1 MRALLGYDFSG
12 ALPALRAVRTRRTMH
27 HVFRIEGRPGCIRLV
42 LDSLQHTLSFKGGG
56 FLTHLVL
63 KLLLNTHSTLLMG
76 RLGRYENNIMT
87 WVKPANNKLIDR
99 AIRYVTLLMEKR
111 TGSAPSYATVCRA
124 LFTVM
129 EKLPPGEPV
138 VLRTVEH
145 LIAEPEAA

>member
-1 MRALLGYDFSG
+1 MSQRNLAIVIHPQPQHRMPIQQRLQHHHHIGQG
-12 ALPALRAVRTRRTMH
+12 HPRRRRH
-27 HVFRIEGRPGCIRLV
+27 HHRLV
-42 LDSLQHTLSFKGGG
+42 
-56 FLTHLVL
+56 
-63 KLLLNTHSTLLMG
+63 
-76 RLGRYENNIMT
+76 E
-87 WVKPANNKLIDR
+87 LIDR

-111 TGSAPSYATVCRA
+111 TGSAPSYAAVCRA